1 MERMARGDV
10 GAPLP
15 LTGRYAVQGA
25 QVRAGLE
32 LWARQTGARL
42 VLLDDC
48 SDPRQAARLHEDL
61 VAGGCRFVL
70 GPYGS
75 DSTRAV
81 ARARAGRVV
90 WNHGAAADD
99 VQRLPGVVS
108 VPSPASRYLVAL
120 GRAVARLSPGAHV
133 AVEGAPGRF
142 ACEELQREA
151 AVLGLRLVPK
161 PTKADAVLYCG
172 PLEWELARFRLREP
186 GLLLGGVSPGLAAF
200 AQLLGD
206 DPEGPLAPVQ
216 WHPDLRVE
224 SELGPVTGSRSTSP
238 PRPTQLASSP
248 SAVSS
253 SNPRTRSP
261 SRGVSARPRSSAAS
275 NSVRTASRWG
285 ITSRPSSGAGAAASF
300 CSRTPSGSAGDSQEG
315 VALLRS
321 DDGRNASTPT
331 KWRTRVG
338 SFHALLSGIPPP
350 CQKVGTSSLT
360 RTYVRNRAV
369 STVWKGS
376 TRRAVSFLSGS
387 GNASPAA
394 VPESLLAITSS
405 IHPSPATVCG
415 KPIVVRASRPTW
427 RTSSEVMFSASA
439 RRACDRTAHSAC
451 APIATP
457 SLTRRALRA
466 SRGPPS

>member
-32 LWARQTGARL
+32 LWARHTGARL

-108 VPSPASRYLVAL
+108 VPSPASRYLVAI

-133 AVEGAPGRF
+133 AVEAAPGRF
-142 ACEELQREA
+142 ARFASEALQREA
-151 AVLGLRLVPK
+151 TVLGLRLVPK

-172 PLEWELARFRLREP
+172 PLRRRGP

-206 DPEGPLAPVQ
+206 DPEGLLAPVQ
-216 WHPDLRVE
+216 WHPDLRVK
-224 SELGPVTGSRSTSP
+224 SELGPVTIGLEDYVAAQGYAACLIAERCVELE
-238 PRPTQLASSP
+238 PTNPLAAARRLRTTTFFGGFELGP
-248 SAVSS
+248 DGLQVGHHLSAVQW
-253 SNPRTRSP
+253 R
-261 SRGVSARPRSSAAS
+261 
-275 NSVRTASRWG
+275 
-285 ITSRPSSGAGAAASF
+285 
-300 CSRTPSGSAGDSQEG
+300 EG
-315 VALLRS
+315 
-321 DDGRNASTPT
+321 
-331 KWRTRVG
+331 
-338 SFHALLSGIPPP
+338 
-350 CQKVGTSSLT
+350 
-360 RTYVRNRAV
+360 
-369 STVWKGS
+369 
-376 TRRAVSFLSGS
+376 RREL
-387 GNASPAA
+387 
-394 VPESLLAITSS
+394 LLAD
-405 IHPSPATVCG
+405 A
-415 KPIVVRASRPTW
+415 A
-427 RTSSEVMFSASA
+427 
-439 RRACDRTAHSAC
+439 
-451 APIATP
+451 
-457 SLTRRALRA
+457 
-466 SRGPPS
+466 

>member
-1 MERMARGDV
+1 MARGDV

-32 LWARQTGARL
+32 LWARHTGARL

-120 GRAVARLSPGAHV
+120 GRAVARLSPGARV
-133 AVEGAPGRF
+133 AVEAAPGRFARF

-172 PLEWELARFRLREP
+172 LWGARIRCSCRE
-186 GLLLGGVSPGLAAF
+186 
-200 AQLLGD
+200 
-206 DPEGPLAPVQ
+206 
-216 WHPDLRVE
+216 
-224 SELGPVTGSRSTSP
+224 
-238 PRPTQLASSP
+238 
-248 SAVSS
+248 AVF
-253 SNPRTRSP
+253 
-261 SRGVSARPRSSAAS
+261 V
-275 NSVRTASRWG
+275 
-285 ITSRPSSGAGAAASF
+285 
-300 CSRTPSGSAGDSQEG
+300 D
-315 VALLRS
+315 
-321 DDGRNASTPT
+321 
-331 KWRTRVG
+331 
-338 SFHALLSGIPPP
+338 
-350 CQKVGTSSLT
+350 
-360 RTYVRNRAV
+360 
-369 STVWKGS
+369 
-376 TRRAVSFLSGS
+376 
-387 GNASPAA
+387 
-394 VPESLLAITSS
+394 
-405 IHPSPATVCG
+405 
-415 KPIVVRASRPTW
+415 
-427 RTSSEVMFSASA
+427 
-439 RRACDRTAHSAC
+439 
-451 APIATP
+451 
-457 SLTRRALRA
+457 
-466 SRGPPS
+466 

>member
-1 MERMARGDV
+1 MARGEV

-32 LWARQTGARL
+32 LWARHTGARL

-61 VAGGCRFVL
+61 DAGGCRFVL

-321 DDGRNASTPT
+321 DDGPE
-331 KWRTRVG
+331 RVG
-338 SFHALLSGIPPP
+338 ERIPGRGASVFARDHLVDPPQPCHGVREADCREGEQADVADLFGGHVLGQRPASVRPYGAL
-350 CQKVGTSSLT
+350 C
-360 RTYVRNRAV
+360 
-369 STVWKGS
+369 
-376 TRRAVSFLSGS
+376 
-387 GNASPAA
+387 
-394 VPESLLAITSS
+394 
-405 IHPSPATVCG
+405 
-415 KPIVVRASRPTW
+415 
-427 RTSSEVMFSASA
+427 
-439 RRACDRTAHSAC
+439 
-451 APIATP
+451 
-457 SLTRRALRA
+457 LRA
-466 SRGPPS
+466 DRHPELDEAGAASIERAALVAGLRQPLVGDVDVRKARSKCW